1 MHRSSALLALTSAA
15 LVAAQGY
22 STECSDVTLNGAWLI
37 ATCPTGNGDEIAS
50 SVYLPSKIGNS
61 NGNLEWSTGGAYHQS
76 CQDCALSDAATL
88 SCSCRTA
95 SLPTYQDTSIN
106 LETYI
111 ENYEGHLLSNQTGPI
126 TTIPED
132 STVPVPS
139 DFDVLVKLGGLNNTC
154 TSLGAT
160 LGFYLLTDCF
170 YLNLGGDVTWPTAT
184 SENNNGWEISA
195 FEDRECAG
203 EPEVVFTQENQ
214 GECFNPDPAVR
225 AFSWKP
231 LWNADY

>member
-1 MHRSSALLALTSAA
+1 
-15 LVAAQGY
+15 
-22 STECSDVTLNGAWLI
+22 
-37 ATCPTGNGDEIAS
+37 
-50 SVYLPSKIGNS
+50 LP
-61 NGNLEWSTGGAYHQS
+61 
-76 CQDCALSDAATL
+76 
-88 SCSCRTA
+88 R
-95 SLPTYQDTSIN
+95 YQETSIN
-106 LETYI
+106 LGETRPDPDTILTNATPETYI
-111 ENYEGHLLSNQTGPI
+111 ANYEGHLLSNQTGPI

-160 LGFYLLTDCF
+160 LGYQLLTDCY
-170 YLNLGGDVTWPTAT
+170 YLNLGGDITWPTAT